1 MTLRHMKIF
10 VAVSKLNSITKAAE
24 SLYIS
29 QPAVSCAI
37 KELENYY
44 NIKLFD
50 RISNRI
56 YLTDSGKNVLDYA
69 IHIVSLFDEME
80 IKVRNLDKT
89 GRLRI
94 GSSITIGTNF
104 MPVYVNN
111 FKAIYPQ
118 TEVYVTIDSSD
129 IIEKKLLQNELD
141 FALIEGAV
149 HLDSIIYE
157 TYMDDELIII
167 CNPNHTFCRSDSV
180 TIDQFISEPFL
191 LREKGS
197 GTRELFDN
205 VLASLGYSII
215 PTWESTSILAIINA
229 VINGVGISV
238 LPYILVKEKLN
249 DGQIATIQVD
259 GLKFNRKF
267 NIIYH
272 KNKFLT
278 TAAKAFIEMCKEI
291 KENRSTNN

>member
-10 VAVSKLNSITKAAE
+10 VTVSKFNSITKAAE
-24 SLYIS
+24 NLYIS

-37 KELENYY
+37 KELEDYY

-56 YLTDSGKNVLDYA
+56 YLTDSGKNFLDYA

-111 FKAIYPQ
+111 YKAIYPQ

-149 HLDSIIYE
+149 HLDSIICE
-157 TYMDDELIII
+157 NYMEDELVII
-167 CNPNHTFCRSDSV
+167 CRPDHKLCKSSPV
-180 TIDQFISEPFL
+180 LIDQFILEPFL

-205 VLASLGYSII
+205 VLASLGYSVI
-215 PTWESTSILAIINA
+215 PTWESTSTLALINA
-229 VINGVGISV
+229 VISGVGISV
-238 LPYILVKEKLN
+238 LPYMLVKEKLN
-249 DGQIATIQVD
+249 DGQIATIKID

-291 KENRSTNN
+291 KENSSPNN

>member
-10 VAVSKLNSITKAAE
+10 VTVSKFNSITKAAE
-24 SLYIS
+24 NLYIS

-37 KELENYY
+37 KELEDYY

-56 YLTDSGKNVLDYA
+56 YLTDSGKNFLDYA

-104 MPVYVNN
+104 MPVYVNK
-111 FKAIYPQ
+111 FKSTYPR
-118 TEVYVTIDSSD
+118 TEVYITIDSSE

-141 FALIEGAV
+141 FALIEGAI
-149 HLDSIIYE
+149 HLDSIICE
-157 TYMDDELIII
+157 TYMDDELVII
-167 CNPNHTFCRSDSV
+167 CSPDHKLCKSSTV

-205 VLASLGYSII
+205 VMASLGYSVI
-215 PTWESTSILAIINA
+215 PTWESTSTLALINA

-238 LPYILVKEKLN
+238 LPYMLVKEKLN
-249 DGQIATIQVD
+249 DGQIATIQID

-278 TAAKAFIEMCKEI
+278 ASAKAFINMCKEI
-291 KENRSTNN
+291 K